1 MRNDQIFT
9 PSTIVTKM
17 LDQLEYFGD
26 NIKTKSIFEP
36 SFGGGAFLKQ
46 ITERIFEYSESNHL
60 TPDETI
66 SILNNVHGVEI
77 DPKWHANTVKML
89 TDICKEHGIDYNWS
103 NLICGDTT
111 TISINYKYDL
121 CVGNP
126 PFIRIHDLQEDE
138 RQRIQQHYQFGQG
151 NTDLYV
157 IFFELGIQSLKSDG
171 KLCYITPNSFLK
183 NSSQKQFRKYL
194 SNGGFVKSITDYGI
208 VPVFGKIATY
218 TAITLLD
225 MSGGHKE
232 TTYTMM
238 KGIEKEDWTN
248 TIKLSQLGEK
258 PWSAASSSDEKFLKE
273 IAARK
278 TKLSDLCDIQY
289 GLATN
294 ADKVYLVNK
303 DDVKKFE
310 SGIIRPVVKGS
321 TLNFEQCIIF
331 PYEFNEKTKRYELI
345 PEEKMKSKFPKTYQ
359 FLSANKTRLEI
370 RDLEKGAVWYQ
381 YGRSQGI
388 QNSDKCKFVVKHIV
402 ANIDNTCQT
411 VRVDDNTLV
420 YSGMFIT
427 MKNEENAE
435 LVRETLTSEE
445 FCRYVKLVGKNMAGG
460 YKSFNTAAAKNFG
473 INDSASDTTK
483 E

>member
-1 MRNDQIFT
+1 
-9 PSTIVTKM
+9 
-17 LDQLEYFGD
+17 
-26 NIKTKSIFEP
+26 
-36 SFGGGAFLKQ
+36 
-46 ITERIFEYSESNHL
+46 
-60 TPDETI
+60 
-66 SILNNVHGVEI
+66 
-77 DPKWHANTVKML
+77 
-89 TDICKEHGIDYNWS
+89 
-103 NLICGDTT
+103 
-111 TISINYKYDL
+111 
-121 CVGNP
+121 
-126 PFIRIHDLQEDE
+126 
-138 RQRIQQHYQFGQG
+138 
-151 NTDLYV
+151 
-157 IFFELGIQSLKSDG
+157 
-171 KLCYITPNSFLK
+171 
-183 NSSQKQFRKYL
+183 
-194 SNGGFVKSITDYGI
+194 
-208 VPVFGKIATY
+208 
-218 TAITLLD
+218 
-225 MSGGHKE
+225 
-232 TTYTMM
+232 
-238 KGIEKEDWTN
+238 
-248 TIKLSQLGEK
+248 LSQLGEK

-473 INDSASDTTK
+473 INDSANDATK